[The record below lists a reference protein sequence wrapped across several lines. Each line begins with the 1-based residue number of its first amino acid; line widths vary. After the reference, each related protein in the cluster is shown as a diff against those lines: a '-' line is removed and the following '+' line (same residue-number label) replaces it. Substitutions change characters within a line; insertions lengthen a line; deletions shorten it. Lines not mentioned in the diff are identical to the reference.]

1 MAMDFIDSCSHSG
14 VGAAAIPISRKWTNF
29 LEASYQNASTGAP
42 VDRPG
47 QTVLAIVTG
56 GNVSRTCSY
65 QATRTVGVRY
75 YIPSSTSSGTILT
88 FLTGGQELCSL
99 NIESDRSLSVYTY
112 PSLVLIYNS
121 GAQGFFVTM
130 DVFHYF
136 EMTVTVGGGN
146 PIGVTV
152 SVDVDNTQWAVNAA
166 GATGVQATTTLYGS
180 TAMNQITISA
190 PQGNVTVY
198 ACDIYVFNGSTTD
211 INGFVTTNVGMV
223 GDVSIDALIP
233 IADETPLQWSIF
245 PSSSSN
251 SFSLISEIPPDDDT
265 TYVFSSS
272 LGQVD
277 MFQFQQLSG
286 FLGTIFG
293 AQLCLY
299 VKKDAEGARAITG
312 VVGNTPVNNL
322 FGSSSQLYD
331 YYDYF
336 LYPLDSDNGTQW
348 TPSVYNAEI
357 FGIKLV
363 S

>member
-1 MAMDFIDSCSHSG
+1 MATDFLDSCSHSG
-14 VGAAAIPISRKWTNF
+14 VGAAAIPVSRKWTVFND
-29 LEASYQNASTGAP
+29 ASYQNASTGAP
-42 VDRPG
+42 VDRAG

-56 GNVSRTCSY
+56 GLVSRSCSY
-65 QATRTVGVRY
+65 QTQRTVGVRY
-75 YIPSSTSSGTILT
+75 YIPTASSSGPIIT
-88 FLTGGQELCSL
+88 FGTGGQELCSL
-99 NIESDRSLSVYTY
+99 NIESDRSISIYTY
-112 PSLVLIYNS
+112 PSLIKIYNS
-121 GAQGFFVTM
+121 GTQGFFVTT

-136 EMTVTVGGGN
+136 EMTVTLGGGN

-152 SVDVDNTQWAVNAA
+152 SVDIDSTQWAVNAS
-166 GATGVQATTTLYGS
+166 GPTGVIATDTLVGTTS
-180 TAMNQITISA
+180 MNQITISA
-190 PQGNVTVY
+190 PQGNVTAY
-198 ACDIYVFNGSTTD
+198 ACDIYVFNGLTTD
-211 INGFVTTNVGMV
+211 INGNVTANTGMT

-233 IADETPLQWSIF
+233 IADKTPLQWSIF
-245 PSSSSN
+245 PSGSPS
-251 SFSLISEIPPDDDT
+251 SFSLIDEIPPDDDT
-265 TYVFSSS
+265 TYIFSSS
-272 LGQVD
+272 LGQVS
-277 MFQFQQLSG
+277 MFQFQQLVG
-286 FLGTIFG
+286 FLGTIFS

-348 TPSVYNAEI
+348 TPSVYNAEV